1 MVLVTTGVRIS
12 PSALHTKNM
21 GSFLRYLLS
30 KHYDVPNVGTGIN
43 PEDKDKEMHLLA
55 MLPIIVKWIEADRE
69 LTAEDVDVLR
79 RKYPEQFQIGLNTT
93 VQEVI
98 DMNSRYRDSKIYG
111 KHIEILLSER
121 GVRWLSKNY
130 SRFMEFSKSRP
141 K

>member
-1 MVLVTTGVRIS
+1 
-12 PSALHTKNM
+12 
-21 GSFLRYLLS
+21 
-30 KHYDVPNVGTGIN
+30 
-43 PEDKDKEMHLLA
+43 MHLLA